1 MVAKKKSSKK
11 SSKKSGGKGSG
22 GWLFIDIRPVSNVL
36 KHTDGI
42 LLSYSTG
49 KDSLVCLDILKRYF
63 KKIICFYMYLIPD
76 LEHINIHLEQIEK
89 EYKVK
94 ILQYP
99 HFVNSFYTYNSVF
112 KIHSDQQIPKVDVSE
127 FYNKIRFDTGL
138 QWIAMGIRQSDSIVR
153 RAMIKSLPE
162 LGVDSKRKVFYP
174 VYNFNKAKI
183 LEYTSHL
190 NVSPVVYNDKSVSN
204 GLSLS
209 RDSVIWLKKNYPNDL
224 KKMLEYYPLADAW
237 LYKPE

>member
-1 MVAKKKSSKK
+1 M
-11 SSKKSGGKGSG
+11 
-22 GWLFIDIRPVSNVL
+22 FIDVRPVRSVL
-36 KHTDGI
+36 KHTDGV

-63 KKIICFYMYLIPD
+63 KKVVCFYMYLIPD
-76 LEHINIHLEQIEK
+76 MDHINCHLEQVEK
-89 EYKVK
+89 QYDVK
-94 ILQYP
+94 IIQYP

-112 KIHSDQQIPKVDVSE
+112 KIHSDQQIPIVKVNE
-127 FYNKIRFDTGL
+127 FYETVRFDTGL
-138 QWIAMGIRQSDSIVR
+138 QWIASGIRQTDSIVR

-183 LEYTSHL
+183 VEYVSKL
-190 NVSPVVYNDKSVSN
+190 PVSPIIYDEKAVSN

-209 RDSVIWLKKNYPNDL
+209 KESVLWLKKNYPNDL
-224 KKMLEYYPLADAW
+224 KKMLEYYPLADSW
-237 LYKPE
+237 LHKPE